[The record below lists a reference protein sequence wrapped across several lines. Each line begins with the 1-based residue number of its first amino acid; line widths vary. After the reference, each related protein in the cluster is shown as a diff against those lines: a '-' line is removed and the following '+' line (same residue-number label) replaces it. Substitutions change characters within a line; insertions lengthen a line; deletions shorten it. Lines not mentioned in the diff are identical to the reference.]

1 MLVQW
6 SRCRAADSVVGR
18 STYSRVV
25 VAFSQNESNDSTC
38 TGRRISQLIS
48 IGRQMSGKTKRL
60 SSIHM
65 NSNGSVNSAEK
76 VRVGCARGHP
86 KQVCPSIRRHLA
98 SATDSPPLT

>member
-6 SRCRAADSVVGR
+6 SRYRAADSVVGR
-18 STYSRVV
+18 STYSLVV

-60 SSIHM
+60 SSM
-65 NSNGSVNSAEK
+65 NSNVNVNSAEK

>member
-48 IGRQMSGKTKRL
+48 IGRQMGGKIKRL
-60 SSIHM
+60 SSM
-65 NSNGSVNSAEK
+65 NSDGNVNSAEK
-76 VRVGCARGHP
+76 VRVGCARGHQ